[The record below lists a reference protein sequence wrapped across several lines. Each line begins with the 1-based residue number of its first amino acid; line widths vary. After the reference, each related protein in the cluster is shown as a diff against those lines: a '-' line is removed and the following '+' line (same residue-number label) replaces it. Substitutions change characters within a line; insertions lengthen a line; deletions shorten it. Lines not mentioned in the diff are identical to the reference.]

1 MNKNQEHKLIAGVLG
16 GMGPLATVDFMSMV
30 IDHCPIVTEEDHV
43 RLLVEQNPHIPN
55 PVSYT
60 HLPLPT
66 ILLV

>member
-55 PVSYT
+55 RQIVANNKSKK
-60 HLPLPT
+60 
-66 ILLV
+66 I